1 MGSGA
6 APDPNIYYRT
16 LRFCIKTAAVLMHS
30 GCNFLFL
37 FKCVF
42 SESADGANPILGNVL
57 PRCTGSNSVVGIAY
71 GRVIFIATGAN
82 IFLHL

>member
-1 MGSGA
+1 MSIFFC
-6 APDPNIYYRT
+6 NFFYINKYRT
-16 LRFCIKTAAVLMHS
+16 QKLKTAAVLMHS

-82 IFLHL
+82 IFLHF